1 MYFVYLLKNKFTNE
15 LYYGY
20 TNNLE
25 RRLKEH
31 NIKNEYK
38 LIYYESYISETDARD
53 RERKLKNY
61 GQSRAHLKNRL
72 SSSLK
77 L

>member
-1 MYFVYLLKNKFTNE
+1 MYFVYLLKNSQDNE
-15 LYYGY
+15 VYYGY

-31 NIKNEYK
+31 GSDWK
-38 LIYYESYISETDARD
+38 LIYYEAYLSEADAQK
-53 RERKLKNY
+53 REKKLKQY
-61 GQSRAHLKNRL
+61 GQARAHLKNRIKD
-72 SSSLK
+72 SLQ